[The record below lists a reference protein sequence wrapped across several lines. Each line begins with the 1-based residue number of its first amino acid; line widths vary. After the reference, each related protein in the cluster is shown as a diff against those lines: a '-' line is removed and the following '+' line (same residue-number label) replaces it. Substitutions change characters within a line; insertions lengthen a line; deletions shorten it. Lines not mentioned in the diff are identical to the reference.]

1 MAVKIENYEKLRQ
14 NKSVKGL
21 RLAHYL
27 GVGIFRYF
35 AKQTIYKM
43 KSINPYTGQII
54 SEFKP
59 HSAAQTGSIIAA
71 MDKAF
76 RQWSKQSPEAR
87 CELIAAMGH
96 TLEAQKE
103 ELAQLIT
110 NEMGKPL
117 RESIAEIEKC
127 ALLCNHHSQPESAV
141 LQPTTVKTEA
151 QETYITYEPLGTIFA
166 IMPWNFPFWQVMRF
180 AIPNLMAG
188 NTALLKHSTN
198 VNGCALAIEK
208 LFLEAGFPENV
219 FRAIL
224 IPHEEVEAV
233 IANKHIKGITLTGS
247 ERAGKAVASLAGKYL
262 KKSVLEL
269 GGSDPFIVFADADIG
284 NTCLAGLRS
293 RMINS
298 GQVCISAK
306 RFLVEAAV
314 MDEFISETL
323 ALMENLE
330 LGDPMD
336 LKTDIG
342 PMARPDLVDQIEKQ
356 LNDSLQMGAKLLF
369 GGKRYRDHSMIF
381 EPTLI
386 THVTDEMPVIKEET
400 FGPLS
405 VVIPFHTVDEA
416 IRIANDSRFGL
427 AASVWTNDLEKAKY
441 VASKLEVGGVFV
453 NSMTKSDPRLPFG
466 GIKNSGYGRELSA
479 FGIKE
484 FMNIKT
490 NWID

>member
-1 MAVKIENYEKLRQ
+1 
-14 NKSVKGL
+14 
-21 RLAHYL
+21 
-27 GVGIFRYF
+27 
-35 AKQTIYKM
+35 M
-43 KSINPYTGQII
+43 KSINPYSGQVIA
-54 SEFKP
+54 EYKP
-59 HSAAQTGSIIAA
+59 HSMGQAESIIAA
-71 MDKAF
+71 MDAAYRSWRKL
-76 RQWSKQSPEAR
+76 SPDER
-87 CELIAAMGH
+87 CKLVAAMGRE
-96 TLEAQKE
+96 LEAQKE
-103 ELAQLIT
+103 ALAQLIT

-151 QETYITYEPLGTIFA
+151 QETYISYEPLGTIFA

-188 NTALLKHSTN
+188 NTALLKHAPN

-219 FRAIL
+219 FRAIM
-224 IPHEEVEAV
+224 IQHEDVEAV
-233 IANKHIKGITLTGS
+233 IANKYIKGVTLTGS
-247 ERAGKAVASLAGKYL
+247 GRAGKAVASLAGKHL

-284 NTCLAGLRS
+284 NTCLAGMRS
-293 RMINS
+293 RLMNA

-306 RFLVEAAV
+306 RFLVEASV
-314 MDEFISETL
+314 MDEFINETL
-323 ALMENLE
+323 SLMQNLK

-336 LKTDIG
+336 LQTDIG

-356 LNDSLQMGAKLLF
+356 LYESIRMGAKLLL
-369 GGKRYRDHSMIF
+369 GGKRHPNHPLIF

-386 THVTDEMPVIKEET
+386 THITDDMPVIKEET
-400 FGPLS
+400 FGPIS
-405 VVIPFHTVDEA
+405 VVIPFETTDEA
-416 IRIANDSRFGL
+416 IQLANNSHFGL

-441 VASKLEVGGVFV
+441 VAAQLEVGGVFV

-466 GIKNSGYGRELSA
+466 GIKNSGYGRELST

>member
-1 MAVKIENYEKLRQ
+1 
-14 NKSVKGL
+14 
-21 RLAHYL
+21 
-27 GVGIFRYF
+27 
-35 AKQTIYKM
+35 M
-43 KSINPYTGQII
+43 KSINPYSGQVIA
-54 SEFKP
+54 EYKP
-59 HSAAQTGSIIAA
+59 HSMGQAESIIAA
-71 MDKAF
+71 MDAAYRSWRKL
-76 RQWSKQSPEAR
+76 SPDER
-87 CELIAAMGH
+87 CKLVAAMGRE
-96 TLEAQKE
+96 LEAQKE
-103 ELAQLIT
+103 ALAQLIT

-151 QETYITYEPLGTIFA
+151 QETYISYEPLGTIFA

-188 NTALLKHSTN
+188 NTALLKHAPN

-219 FRAIL
+219 FRAIM
-224 IPHEEVEAV
+224 IQHEDVEAV
-233 IANKHIKGITLTGS
+233 IANKYIKGVTLTGS
-247 ERAGKAVASLAGKYL
+247 GRAGKAVASLAGKHL

-284 NTCLAGLRS
+284 NTCLAGMRS
-293 RMINS
+293 RLMNA

-306 RFLVEAAV
+306 RFLVEASV
-314 MDEFISETL
+314 MDEFINETL
-323 ALMENLE
+323 SLMQNLK

-336 LKTDIG
+336 LQTDIG

-356 LNDSLQMGAKLLF
+356 LNESIRMGAKLLL
-369 GGKRYRDHSMIF
+369 GGKRHPNHPLIF

-386 THVTDEMPVIKEET
+386 THITDDMPVIKEET
-400 FGPLS
+400 FGPIS
-405 VVIPFHTVDEA
+405 VVIPFETTDEA
-416 IRIANDSRFGL
+416 IELANNSHFGL

-441 VASKLEVGGVFV
+441 VAAQLEVGGVFV

-466 GIKNSGYGRELSA
+466 GIKNSGYGRELST

>member
-1 MAVKIENYEKLRQ
+1 
-14 NKSVKGL
+14 
-21 RLAHYL
+21 
-27 GVGIFRYF
+27 
-35 AKQTIYKM
+35 M
-43 KSINPYTGQII
+43 KSINPYTGQVI
-54 SEFKP
+54 SEFEP
-59 HSAAQTGSIIAA
+59 HSSDQTKSIIAA
-71 MDKAF
+71 VNKAF
-76 RQWSKQSPEAR
+76 EHWKQDRIEAR
-87 CELIAAMGH
+87 CKLVSSMGH
-96 TLEAQKE
+96 SLEAHKE

-110 NEMGKPL
+110 NEMGKPF

-127 ALLCNHHSQPESAV
+127 VLLCKHHSHTENAGIQPIAI
-141 LQPTTVKTEA
+141 KTEA

-180 AIPNLMAG
+180 AIPNLVAG
-188 NTALLKHSTN
+188 NTALLKHAPN
-198 VNGCALAIEK
+198 VYGCALAIER
-208 LFLEAGFPENV
+208 LFMEAGFPENV
-219 FRAIL
+219 FRAII

-233 IANKHIKGITLTGS
+233 IAGKYIHGVTLTGS

-284 NTCLAGLRS
+284 NTCLAGMRS
-293 RMINS
+293 RMMNA

-314 MDEFISETL
+314 VDEFISETISL
-323 ALMENLE
+323 LE
-330 LGDPMD
+330 KLKPGDPMD
-336 LKTDIG
+336 IRTDIG

-356 LNDSLQMGAKLLF
+356 LHDSLQMGAKLLY
-369 GGKRYRDHSMIF
+369 GGKRHAEHSMIF

-386 THVTDEMPVIKEET
+386 TNVTADMPVINDET

-405 VVIPFHTVDEA
+405 VVIPFNNLDEA
-416 IRIANDSRFGL
+416 IQLANDSRFGL

-441 VASKLEVGGVFV
+441 VASQLNVGGVFV

-466 GIKNSGYGRELSA
+466 GIKKSGYGRELSA

>member
-1 MAVKIENYEKLRQ
+1 
-14 NKSVKGL
+14 
-21 RLAHYL
+21 
-27 GVGIFRYF
+27 
-35 AKQTIYKM
+35 M
-43 KSINPYTGQII
+43 KSINPYSGQVIA
-54 SEFKP
+54 EYKP
-59 HSAAQTGSIIAA
+59 HSMGQAESIIAA
-71 MDKAF
+71 MDAAYRSWRKL
-76 RQWSKQSPEAR
+76 SPDER
-87 CELIAAMGH
+87 CKLVAAMGRE
-96 TLEAQKE
+96 LEAQKE
-103 ELAQLIT
+103 ALAQLIT

-151 QETYITYEPLGTIFA
+151 QETYISYEPLGTIFA

-188 NTALLKHSTN
+188 NTALLKHAPN

-219 FRAIL
+219 FRAIM
-224 IPHEEVEAV
+224 IQHEDVEAV
-233 IANKHIKGITLTGS
+233 IANKYIKGVTLTGS
-247 ERAGKAVASLAGKYL
+247 GRAGKAVASLAGKHL

-284 NTCLAGLRS
+284 NTCLAGMRS
-293 RMINS
+293 RLMNA

-306 RFLVEAAV
+306 RFLVEASV
-314 MDEFISETL
+314 MDEFINETL
-323 ALMENLE
+323 SLMQNLK

-336 LKTDIG
+336 LQTDFG

-356 LNDSLQMGAKLLF
+356 LNESIRMGAKLLL
-369 GGKRYRDHSMIF
+369 GGKRHPNHPLIF

-386 THVTDEMPVIKEET
+386 THITDDMPVIKEET

-405 VVIPFHTVDEA
+405 VVIPFETTDEA
-416 IRIANDSRFGL
+416 IELANNSHFGL

-441 VASKLEVGGVFV
+441 VAAQLEVGGVFV

-466 GIKNSGYGRELSA
+466 GIKNSGYGRELST

>member
-1 MAVKIENYEKLRQ
+1 
-14 NKSVKGL
+14 
-21 RLAHYL
+21 
-27 GVGIFRYF
+27 
-35 AKQTIYKM
+35 M
-43 KSINPYTGQII
+43 KSINPYSGQII
-54 SEFKP
+54 AEYKP
-59 HSAAQTGSIIAA
+59 HSMGQAESIIAA
-71 MDKAF
+71 MDAAYRSWRKL
-76 RQWSKQSPEAR
+76 SPDER
-87 CELIAAMGH
+87 CKLVAAMGRE
-96 TLEAQKE
+96 LEAQKE
-103 ELAQLIT
+103 ALAQLIT

-151 QETYITYEPLGTIFA
+151 QETYISYEPLGTIFA

-188 NTALLKHSTN
+188 NTALLKHAPN

-219 FRAIL
+219 FRAIM
-224 IPHEEVEAV
+224 IQHEDVEAV
-233 IANKHIKGITLTGS
+233 IANKYIKGVTLTGS
-247 ERAGKAVASLAGKYL
+247 GRAGKAVASLAGKHL

-284 NTCLAGLRS
+284 NTCLAGMRS
-293 RMINS
+293 RLMNA

-306 RFLVEAAV
+306 RFLVEASV
-314 MDEFISETL
+314 MDEFINETL
-323 ALMENLE
+323 SLMQNLK

-336 LKTDIG
+336 LQTDIG

-356 LNDSLQMGAKLLF
+356 LNESIRMGAKLLL
-369 GGKRYRDHSMIF
+369 GGKRHPNHPLIF

-386 THVTDEMPVIKEET
+386 THITDDMPVIKEET
-400 FGPLS
+400 FGPIS
-405 VVIPFHTVDEA
+405 VVIPFETTDEA
-416 IRIANDSRFGL
+416 IELANNSHFGL

-441 VASKLEVGGVFV
+441 VAAQLEVGGVFV

-466 GIKNSGYGRELSA
+466 GIKNSGYGRELST